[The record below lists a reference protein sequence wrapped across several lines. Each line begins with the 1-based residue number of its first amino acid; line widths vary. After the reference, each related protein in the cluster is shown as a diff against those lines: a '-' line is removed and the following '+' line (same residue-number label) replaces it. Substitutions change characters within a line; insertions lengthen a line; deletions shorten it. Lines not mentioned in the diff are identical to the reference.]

1 MAVRGGDG
9 GGGGCGVR
17 ALWILDNH
25 DAVVFS
31 RVFLVV
37 EKRWRRACK
46 SENELGGIDSFVSP
60 YLPSDVELSSS
71 FVQRKNREGSGRGFG
86 IRVTESAVGSDSW
99 VDDPITRHVISLN
112 IQKAEEA
119 ENHFIWPFILHIKG
133 QHCIIVLPFVEP
145 KHVKAY
151 KFLCQKSDCG
161 DAVGADGNLSSLL
174 LDLPSVTGAFMV
186 AHAIG
191 DIVSGDTIEPE
202 VIVNVAPSVGNLL
215 DSLTGSIGIAGMSS
229 RAKPV
234 AGPVSSSTISS
245 AVVGT
250 GSLDAAKTSSRL
262 FDKEALRTFIGYAMP
277 FGTPLDLSASNIY
290 SIKSNGFSSSDLP
303 PADTKQPAWKPYLY
317 KGKQRILFTIFETIN
332 AAMYDRDEIP
342 DNISVSGQINCRAEL
357 EGMPD
362 VSLPL
367 TGLSSDH
374 IESLSFHHSAQVPE
388 QGADK
393 KSVMFSPPLGNFVL
407 LRYQGSC
414 NLGPPIKGFYQLS
427 MVSEDEGAFLFRL
440 NLMEGYR
447 SPLTMEFCTVTMPF
461 PRRRVISVD
470 GSPSVGS
477 ISTTEHSVEWKI
489 VVSGRGLNGKSL
501 EATFPGTVKFAPWQG
516 QKFSPAN
523 PSFGNMPEEESDVES
538 EGGANMVNIED
549 YLMEKMGKDL
559 PPVDLE
565 EPFCWQAYD
574 YAKVVFRISG
584 ASLSG
589 ISIDPKSVS
598 IYPAVKAPAEF
609 STQVNSG
616 DYILWNTLG
625 RCPSAAV
632 PPK

>member
-1 MAVRGGDG
+1 M
-9 GGGGCGVR
+9 
-17 ALWILDNH
+17 
-25 DAVVFS
+25 
-31 RVFLVV
+31 
-37 EKRWRRACK
+37 
-46 SENELGGIDSFVSP
+46 
-60 YLPSDVELSSS
+60 
-71 FVQRKNREGSGRGFG
+71 
-86 IRVTESAVGSDSW
+86 
-99 VDDPITRHVISLN
+99 
-112 IQKAEEA
+112 
-119 ENHFIWPFILHIKG
+119 
-133 QHCIIVLPFVEP
+133 
-145 KHVKAY
+145 
-151 KFLCQKSDCG
+151 
-161 DAVGADGNLSSLL
+161 
-174 LDLPSVTGAFMV
+174 
-186 AHAIG
+186 
-191 DIVSGDTIEPE
+191 
-202 VIVNVAPSVGNLL
+202 
-215 DSLTGSIGIAGMSS
+215 
-229 RAKPV
+229 
-234 AGPVSSSTISS
+234 
-245 AVVGT
+245 
-250 GSLDAAKTSSRL
+250 
-262 FDKEALRTFIGYAMP
+262 
-277 FGTPLDLSASNIY
+277 DLSASNIY

-393 KSVMFSPPLGNFVL
+393 KSVTFSPLLGNFVL

-501 EATFPGTVKFAPWQG
+501 EATFPGTVKFAPWQD
-516 QKFSPAN
+516 QKFSPPK

-538 EGGANMVNIED
+538 EGGGNIVNIED

-574 YAKVVFRISG
+574 YAKVCVYLTIHFFTLFIVIVHR
-584 ASLSG
+584 LT
-589 ISIDPKSVS
+589 
-598 IYPAVKAPAEF
+598 AVLYRCSCPCFIWK
-609 STQVNSG
+609 
-616 DYILWNTLG
+616 ILYLN
-625 RCPSAAV
+625 PMAIV
-632 PPK
+632 Y